1 MFDPYSWEDVRR
13 IMPRV
18 QIAASCLEV
27 GDHEREGLLLDLG
40 PRGARLEQPYVG
52 GRTPEEVYLEMIV
65 PEMGEII
72 VAKGEPC
79 FDQIRPA
86 TITSG
91 PAGPF
96 GLIRRTGYRI
106 VAAASRDLRL
116 LREFVMELRRS
127 QRAENGICDELL
139 SAACYSRG

>member
-1 MFDPYSWEDVRR
+1 MLDPYAWQDVRR
-13 IMPRV
+13 IAPRV

-27 GDHEREGLLLDLG
+27 GEKEREGLLIDLS

-52 GRTPEEVYLEMIV
+52 GATPDEVYLEMII
-65 PEMGEII
+65 PELGEIV

-79 FDQIRPA
+79 FDHVRPS
-86 TITSG
+86 TVRTG

-116 LREFVMELRRS
+116 LREFVMELRRT
-127 QRAENGICDELL
+127 QRAELGICDELMA
-139 SAACYSRG
+139 SSCYARG